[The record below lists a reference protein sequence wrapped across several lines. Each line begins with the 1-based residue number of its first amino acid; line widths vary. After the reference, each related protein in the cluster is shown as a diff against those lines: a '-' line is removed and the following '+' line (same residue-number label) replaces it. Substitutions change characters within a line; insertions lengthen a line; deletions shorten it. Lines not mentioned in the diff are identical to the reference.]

1 MRKFYEKRFEQV
13 IFLSKKV
20 FQLLVQLVFLIFTT
34 KLVIINVL
42 KVNLLKKFDSYKT
55 YFSFLGA

>member
-34 KLVIINVL
+34 KPVIINVL

-55 YFSFLGA
+55 FFSFLGA

>member
-55 YFSFLGA
+55 FFSFLGA